1 MTSPLILVKD
11 VGQNSSSFLDF
22 SNDLAENE
30 TIVSADV
37 LQVVPVTTPALHA
50 AVVSV
55 DDGYKVEYA
64 TEGGKSNITY
74 NTRLQ
79 ILTDHARQFSVIVAV
94 SVRDYVHADLQT
106 RNPDAYNA
114 LVDTLEIGQSA
125 IGRISFSFPSGTNLT
140 NSAVTWQLLDREG
153 LVYSSGNAFDYKIDN
168 TSFLSRIEAYG
179 VIHAPSDT
187 PPTLMD
193 QAYQVRWELT
203 GVGSSPSY
211 AFENVKVVSSVTEP
225 TGVEDC
231 VELKGD
237 NAHLSIVLDEPFE
250 EVGVEVFM
258 KDTLVR
264 PWVRAQRNEKLSDGW
279 YYAVDMDTSE
289 FPASLDAYSVVWRY
303 RNVSDVA
310 SAGGAPHMNRQYGK
324 LFVVSPMMLAAVDDC
339 RMMVMKARATMVG
352 LPDMIFDTS
361 TIMSWL
367 RRGRDFFNAASGIIT
382 FFNMSRATGALREF
396 WLGYSEVA
404 MLQSHYLAE
413 GEKAFDWSGQAIS
426 LNRDVTQ
433 FYQSLADSKLSRLDN
448 DVKPFKENLI
458 KKGMDGGDGDM
469 ADGTGRSSVGA
480 VGINVTPVTQ
490 YAFRRNYPLWR

>member
-1 MTSPLILVKD
+1 MASPLILVKD
-11 VGQNSSSFLDF
+11 VGQNNTSFLDF
-22 SNDLAENE
+22 SKDLAENE
-30 TIVSADV
+30 TIVSATLV
-37 LQVVPVTTPALHA
+37 QLVPVTNPPLVA
-50 AVVSV
+50 AILGIE
-55 DDGYKVEYA
+55 DGYKVEYA

-74 NTRLQ
+74 NTRLE
-79 ILTDHARQFSVIVAV
+79 ILTDHARKFSTVVAI

-114 LVDTLEIGQSA
+114 LVDTLEVGQSA
-125 IGRISFSFPSGTNLT
+125 IGKISFSFPAGTDLS

-153 LVYSSGNAFDYKIDN
+153 LVYSSGNAFDYKIEN

-193 QAYQVRWELT
+193 QAYQVRWELS
-203 GVGSSPSY
+203 GVGPNSSY
-211 AFENVKVVSSVTEP
+211 AFENVKVVRGVTEP

-237 NAHLSIVLDEPFE
+237 NAHLAVVLDEAYE
-250 EVGVEVFM
+250 EVGVEIFA
-258 KDTLVR
+258 KDTLVH
-264 PWVRAQRNEKLSDGW
+264 PWQRAQRTEKTSDGW
-279 YYAVDMDTSE
+279 YYSVDVDTGS
-289 FPASLDAYSVVWRY
+289 FPVSLDAYSVVWRY
-303 RNVSDVA
+303 RNVSTGLSQV
-310 SAGGAPHMNRQYGK
+310 NRQYGK
-324 LFVVSPMMLAAVDDC
+324 LFVVSPLMLAAVEDC
-339 RMMVMKARATMVG
+339 RMMVMKARTTLTG
-352 LPDMIFDTS
+352 FPDVLFDTS

-367 RRGRDFFNAASGIIT
+367 RRGRDFFNAASGILT
-382 FFNMSRATGALREF
+382 FFNMTRASGALREF

-404 MLQSHYLAE
+404 MLQSQYLAE

-433 FYQSLADSKLSRLDN
+433 YYQQLADSKLSRLDN

-458 KKGMDGGDGDM
+458 KKGVDGGDGDIEN
-469 ADGTGRSSVGA
+469 GTGRSSVGA
-480 VGINVTPVTQ
+480 VGVNVTPVMQ